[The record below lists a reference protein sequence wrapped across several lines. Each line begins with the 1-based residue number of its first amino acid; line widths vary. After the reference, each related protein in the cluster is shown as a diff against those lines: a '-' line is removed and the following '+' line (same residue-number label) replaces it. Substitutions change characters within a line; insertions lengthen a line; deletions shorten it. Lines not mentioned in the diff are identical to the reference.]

1 MGKIFPQYSL
11 ARFFT
16 NFLLSCFGPRKSA
29 CAEKQLQKNKKQY
42 YKKIL
47 KTIFRTSAIARI
59 QRKVK
64 HIDFNTAVDIADAL
78 YARLTY
84 GKTHATLQIHLY

>member
-1 MGKIFPQYSL
+1 MQNTPAVVPCAG
-11 ARFFT
+11 
-16 NFLLSCFGPRKSA
+16 LSFRASQRTLK
-29 CAEKQLQKNKKQY
+29 KQLQKNKKQF

-47 KTIFRTSAIARI
+47 KTILRTSAIARI

-64 HIDFNTAVDIADAL
+64 HIDFNKAVEIADAL

-84 GKTHATLQIHLY
+84 GKTHVTLQIHLY